1 VILVE
6 KTSWA
11 LSMKLAPTRKETT
24 AYLMLL
30 ATAGCFIGFVQW
42 REEILQAHIGWDHD
56 VIETEHHFFPALLTE
71 ANRGSGIR
79 IVRIVG

>member
-1 VILVE
+1 
-6 KTSWA
+6 
-11 LSMKLAPTRKETT
+11 MKLAPTRKETT

-30 ATAGCFIGFVQW
+30 ASTGGFVGFVQR
-42 REEILQAHIGWDHD
+42 REEILEAHVRWDHNI
-56 VIETEHHFFPALLTE
+56 IEAEHHFFPALLTE